1 MEESES
7 REIELSGHE
16 AEIARESLDRHEAKA
31 PDVEQETITDLEAA
45 FASEASD
52 DRLTVS
58 LTRAEARVLIAAL
71 EEREVRA
78 RGREEERALELR
90 ERFATTF
97 DFEQRDVSMDAEAPT
112 TYPARRP

>member
-7 REIELSGHE
+7 REIELTGHE

-31 PDVEQETITDLEAA
+31 PDVERETIADLEAA
-45 FASEASD
+45 FSEASD

-58 LTRAEARVLIAAL
+58 LTRAEARVVIAAL

-90 ERFATTF
+90 ERFATAF